1 MTMRHLLEID
11 DLTPDEIGLVL
22 DLADSPDRP
31 PVMAGLSAGLVF
43 EKPSTRTRNSMEV
56 AVHQLGGH
64 PVSMQA
70 AEVGLGS
77 REPAADVARVLSSY
91 HAVLAARVRSRAT
104 LHEMAEASSVPVV
117 NLLCDQS
124 HPMQALA
131 DLLTLRRAWGG
142 LRGRTLA
149 WVGDGNNVARS
160 LALAISASGA
170 TFRIA
175 APPGYGLSPD
185 IVRQA
190 GTLGGAVEVCPT
202 PEAAVEGA
210 DAVATDVW
218 TSMGDEAESD
228 QRRAD
233 FTGFTVDSALMGRAK
248 SDAVFLHCL
257 PVHRGEEVTAEVVD
271 GPASRA
277 WEQAENRLHSARGV
291 LRFLLG
297 EREVES

>member
-1 MTMRHLLEID
+1 MTLRHLMEID
-11 DLTPDEIGLVL
+11 DLGADEIISVL
-22 DLADSPDRP
+22 DLSAASDRP
-31 PVMAGLSAGLVF
+31 PMMSGLSAGLVF

-77 REPAADVARVLSSY
+77 RETPADVARVLSRY
-91 HAVLAARVRSRAT
+91 HAVLAARVNDRRT
-104 LHEMAEASSVPVV
+104 LEEMAEASAVPVI

-131 DLLTLRRAWGG
+131 DLLTLREAWGS
-142 LRGRTLA
+142 LEGRTLA

-160 LALAISASGA
+160 LALALSSCGAS
-170 TFRIA
+170 FRIA
-175 APPGYGLSPD
+175 APRGYGLPPD
-185 IVRQA
+185 VVGHA
-190 GTLGGAVEVCPT
+190 GTLGGAVEVCLSPQ
-202 PEAAVEGA
+202 AAVDGA

-218 TSMGDEAESD
+218 TSMGAESQAD
-228 QRRAD
+228 ERRAA
-233 FTGFTVDSALMGRAK
+233 FAGFTVDQELMARAAPE
-248 SDAVFLHCL
+248 AVFLHCL

-271 GPASRA
+271 GPQSHA
-277 WEQAENRLHSARGV
+277 WRQAENRLHTSRGL

-297 EREVES
+297 ERSAGA